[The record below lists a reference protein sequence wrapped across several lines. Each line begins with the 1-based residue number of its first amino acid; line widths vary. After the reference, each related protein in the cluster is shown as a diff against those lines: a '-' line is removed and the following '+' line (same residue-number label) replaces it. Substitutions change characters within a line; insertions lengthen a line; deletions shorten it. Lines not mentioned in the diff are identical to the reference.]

1 MLAVTDTLAI
11 PDAELSLTFARSSG
25 PGGQNVNK
33 LETRVTISFNVRE
46 SPTLSPSQKRRI
58 LERLAPRISREGIL
72 SVSAQD
78 QRTQFL
84 NRIAAGERMT
94 ILLRNALK
102 PRKHRVPTAIPF
114 AAQEQRLQVKKRR
127 SELKKLREKVE

>member
-1 MLAVTDTLAI
+1 MLAVTDTLTI
-11 PDAELSLTFARSSG
+11 PDAELTYTFARSSG

-33 LETRVTISFNVRE
+33 LETRVTISLNVRD
-46 SPTLSPSQKRRI
+46 SPALTASQKRRI

-78 QRTQFL
+78 QRTQLL
-84 NRIAAGERMT
+84 NRVAAGERLT

-102 PRKHRVPTAIPF
+102 PLKHRVPTAIPF
-114 AAQEQRLQVKKRR
+114 AAKEGRMQAKKRR
-127 SELKKLREKVE
+127 SEIKKLREKVE

>member
-1 MLAVTDTLAI
+1 MLAVTDTLTI
-11 PDAELSLTFARSSG
+11 PDAELTYTFARSSG

-33 LETRVTISFNVRE
+33 LETRVTISLNVRD
-46 SPTLSPSQKRRI
+46 SPALTASQKRRI

-78 QRTQFL
+78 QRTQYM
-84 NRIAAGERMT
+84 NRVAAGKRLT

-102 PRKHRVPTAIPF
+102 PRKHRVPTAIPL
-114 AAQEQRLQVKKRR
+114 AAKEGRLQAKKRR
-127 SELKKLREKVE
+127 SELKKLREKAE